1 MVQCVK
7 ESGGGVAAVAWITA
21 MVEVQSLAP
30 ELRHVTSAAKKK
42 KIYLLQFYL
51 AICIFEKFLY
61 KSLARFSSS

>member
-30 ELRHVTSAAKKK
+30 ELLHVTSAAKKK
-42 KIYLLQFYL
+42 KDIPPSVLLSYMH
-51 AICIFEKFLY
+51 I
-61 KSLARFSSS
+61 